1 MKYAL
6 VAISLALAIYMVIDF
21 NERLTELNRLR
32 AEEVVVSSRLEGQ
45 LQTKAGLEAQIA
57 YATSDAAV
65 IKWAYENHM
74 VRPGDLRIIPVQ
86 INPSTPVP
94 ISMPI
99 TAVAE
104 VHNLDR
110 WLSLFVDPATSRLNP

>member
-1 MKYAL
+1 MKYAIVVL
-6 VAISLALAIYMVIDF
+6 SLALAIYMVIDF
-21 NERLTELNRLR
+21 NGRLTELNRLR
-32 AEEVVVSSRLEGQ
+32 AEEVVVSSRLEEQ
-45 LQTKAGLEAQIA
+45 LQTKIGLEAQIA

-94 ISMPI
+94 TPI
-99 TAVAE
+99 PIIAVAE

-110 WLSLFVDPATSRLNP
+110 WLSLFVDPATNRLTP